1 MIEINNFEKAYSH
14 LIARRE
20 KWIRMAGF
28 INKNKCLDCRHCFK
42 RSPLFSLLNEE
53 ELDTL
58 NNARMEVNFQ
68 KGEIIYKQGS
78 PLTHLVIINKGL
90 GKISLEGAKES
101 NLILSYAKKYDLNG
115 GIGIFLDHRHHS
127 SMMAVT
133 DCFTC
138 FIDIHVFK
146 SVMKGNS
153 EFMDGYLKERS
164 ARVLHTYEQFSILTQ
179 KNIEGRMAD
188 SLLYLYDH
196 IFDRNAIEFITKKDL
211 GELTAMTLESSIR
224 VLKAF
229 QDEGIIEIKEQKIYI
244 LNKQG
249 LEKIALHG

>member
-1 MIEINNFEKAYSH
+1 
-14 LIARRE
+14 
-20 KWIRMAGF
+20 MAGF

-42 RSPLFSLLNEE
+42 RSPLFSLLSEQ

-58 NNARMEVNFQ
+58 NNARMEVNFK
-68 KGEIIYKQGS
+68 KGEIVYKQGS
-78 PLTHLVIINKGL
+78 PLTHLVILNKGL
-90 GKISLEGAKES
+90 GKIFFEGAKGS
-101 NLILSYAKKYDLNG
+101 NLILSFAKKYDLNG
-115 GIGIFLDHRHHS
+115 GVGVFLDYRHHS

-133 DCFTC
+133 DCNAC

-153 EFMDGYLKERS
+153 DFMDGYLKGRSERI
-164 ARVLHTYEQFSILTQ
+164 LHTYEQFSLLTQ
-179 KNIEGRMAD
+179 KNIEGRMAE

-196 IFDRNAIEFITKKDL
+196 IFDKQPIEHIAKKDL
-211 GELTAMTLESSIR
+211 GELTAMTLESVIR

-229 QDEGIIEIKEQKIYI
+229 QDEGNVEIKDQKINI
-244 LNKQG
+244 INKKG

>member
-1 MIEINNFEKAYSH
+1 
-14 LIARRE
+14 
-20 KWIRMAGF
+20 MAGY
-28 INKNKCLDCRHCFK
+28 INEHKCLECKHCFK
-42 RSPLFSLLNEE
+42 KSPLFSLLSEQ

-58 NNARMEVNFQ
+58 NNARMEVNFK
-68 KGEIIYKQGS
+68 KGEIVYKQGS
-78 PLTHLVIINKGL
+78 PLTHLVILNKGL
-90 GKISLEGAKES
+90 GKIFFEGLKGS
-101 NLILSYAKKYDLNG
+101 NLILTYAKKYDLNG
-115 GIGIFLDHRHHS
+115 GIGVFLDYRHHS

-133 DCFTC
+133 DCNAC

-153 EFMDGYLKERS
+153 EFLDGYLKGRS
-164 ARVLHTYEQFSILTQ
+164 ARILHTYEQFSILTQ

-196 IFDRNAIEFITKKDL
+196 IFDKQPIEHITKKDL

-229 QDEGIIEIKEQKIYI
+229 QDEDLIEVIDQKFHI
-244 LNKQG
+244 LNKKG